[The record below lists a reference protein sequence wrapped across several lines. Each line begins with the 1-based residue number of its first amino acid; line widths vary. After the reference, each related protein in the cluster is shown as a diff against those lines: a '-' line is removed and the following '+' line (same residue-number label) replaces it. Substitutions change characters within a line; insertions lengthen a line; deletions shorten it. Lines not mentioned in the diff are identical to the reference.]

1 MSVKSYSGSC
11 QCGAVAFEAELD
23 LDKTI
28 TCNCSRCQRLGVVL
42 SVTTPE
48 KFKLLRGADNL
59 TEYLFNTKK
68 IHHQFCKTCGVE
80 SFSPAD
86 GADGKPV
93 GVAVNVNCLEGVE
106 PRSLTSQHFDGR
118 SR

>member
-1 MSVKSYSGSC
+1 MTVQFYSGSC
-11 QCGAVAFEAELD
+11 QCGAVAFEAALD

-42 SVTTPE
+42 AFTKPE
-48 KFKLLRGADNL
+48 SFKLLRGADNL
-59 TEYLFNTKK
+59 AEYLFNTRK
-68 IHHQFCKTCGVE
+68 IHHQFCRMCGVE

-86 GADGKPV
+86 GPDGKPA

-106 PRSLTSQHFDGR
+106 PRSLKPQHFDGR
-118 SR
+118 SK